1 MSKDLEEYIANWIK
15 KATHDIITAQTI
27 LEHQPLI
34 LGVVC
39 FHCQQAI
46 EKYLKVFLIANNVD
60 VVKTHNL
67 NYLQLLCLEIDTD
80 FEEFDFKALT
90 EYAVNARYPDDFL
103 SPELEETMDYLN
115 LALTIERL
123 IKQKIN
129 FKP

>member
-34 LGVVC
+34 LDVVC

-67 NYLQLLCLEIDTD
+67 NYLQL
-80 FEEFDFKALT
+80 K
-90 EYAVNARYPDDFL
+90 
-103 SPELEETMDYLN
+103 YLQN
-115 LALTIERL
+115 V
-123 IKQKIN
+123 KVC
-129 FKP
+129 